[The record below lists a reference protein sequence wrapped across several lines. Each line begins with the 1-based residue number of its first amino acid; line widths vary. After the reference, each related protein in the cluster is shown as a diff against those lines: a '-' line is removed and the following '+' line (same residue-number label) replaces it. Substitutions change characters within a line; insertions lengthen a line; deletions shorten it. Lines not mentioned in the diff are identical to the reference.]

1 MADLD
6 LARHAVGFV
15 VPERPRA
22 RALGSGTLIS
32 LGRLKG
38 ILTAAHV
45 WDEVKNVSE
54 IGLLAFPVRPDQAQ
68 RLRVQTE
75 HLEAIKI
82 ANQSYSERGPDMAF
96 LKLPVEIASNL
107 EVNSS
112 FVSFERQLSN
122 AFCDPPPDTQA
133 LDGVVGIIAEWSDKE
148 PVAMGSLDVTT
159 IRGLLNVGAA
169 VEIEPADGCDRLRF
183 DVLPADDFTL
193 PESYGGTSGGG
204 VWRAFTQMRADQKKY
219 LVQLRLLGVA
229 FYQSDAT
236 NGSRSIIC
244 HGPKTIYDRMFTAIR
259 ARWGAG

>member
-1 MADLD
+1 M
-6 LARHAVGFV
+6 
-15 VPERPRA
+15 
-22 RALGSGTLIS
+22 
-32 LGRLKG
+32 
-38 ILTAAHV
+38 
-45 WDEVKNVSE
+45 
-54 IGLLAFPVRPDQAQ
+54 
-68 RLRVQTE
+68 
-75 HLEAIKI
+75 
-82 ANQSYSERGPDMAF
+82 
-96 LKLPVEIASNL
+96 
-107 EVNSS
+107 
-112 FVSFERQLSN
+112 
-122 AFCDPPPDTQA
+122 
-133 LDGVVGIIAEWSDKE
+133 GIIAEWSDKE

-204 VWRAFTQMRADQKKY
+204 VWRAFTQMRTDQKKY

-259 ARWGAG
+259 ARWGGGLT